1 MSYLRYMCLL
11 TYSGDQH
18 ILRYVFVLLFFL
30 LCVAYVAR
38 FSGLSFLIA
47 PSVFSNVYLL
57 QTARTYFRI
66 LICSQV
72 LLLLPISV

>member
-1 MSYLRYMCLL
+1 MSYLRYMCLF
-11 TYSGDQH
+11 TYSGDQY

-47 PSVFSNVYLL
+47 PNVYLL
-57 QTARTYFRI
+57 QTAREYFRI

-72 LLLLPISV
+72 LLLLTISL

>member
-1 MSYLRYMCLL
+1 MSYLRYMCLF
-11 TYSGDQH
+11 TYSGDQY

-57 QTARTYFRI
+57 QTAREYFRI

-72 LLLLPISV
+72 LLLLTISV